1 MHVGIPKDFHIQVGN
16 KLFVDMYWG
25 QCIKGRKIR
34 TKRLLKQKEQSI
46 RETTVTIQKKS
57 QGAA

>member
-16 KLFVDMYWG
+16 KLFEDMYRG

-34 TKRLLKQKEQSI
+34 RNMLLKQKEQSVI
-46 RETTVTIQKKS
+46 ETTITVQKKS
-57 QGAA
+57 QGAV